1 MIEQEEQFGTD
12 QILEAIDFFTQVL
25 HPEQL
30 ETYGYEYVHTALNF
44 QSSQLWMKSDNVMCW
59 KASRGVNPIYDPFEV
74 TQQIAR
80 LATKVGVVLT
90 SGLEEYLPVEMMTS
104 YQPNFM
110 LPLIVADELIG
121 LIISNSWS
129 NQDYL
134 YAETLKKL
142 INNAFYAG
150 IQIEKNKEFK
160 QMMDRKLYNQ
170 MLMHRLMALTLTE
183 RDLDQLIKS
192 CVEGIRELTASAKT
206 SFCLMDERI
215 GKMSLRHFEDLISFK
230 QTYFELDYNQ
240 EIPSNKL
247 TYSVK
252 QDQQILKEMF
262 GSIEPFEQLGAVYV
276 TLLKKRDVVGFV
288 TMGETISDTPFDES
302 LFETIESILTAICSA
317 IDNANHLQQLENQK
331 KQIDQAKLALEHIT
345 KSIKTVT
352 SATDLDELSELIFQS
367 LELFAG
373 VDEAYIA
380 YRDLDGTYLISHGS
394 ASALMGE
401 TFLLNEQGVNLLSR
415 GLLIDHEEGSVGKYL
430 ETQSLELNQ
439 GKTCIAPIDVVKFD
453 DVLEGPCAVI
463 LAMSFKSQF
472 HYYELNYLEAMASS
486 IAPLMRQMR
495 TVEAL
500 SSEKVKSD
508 AELFVEKLE
517 AYEEQRQKFWLD
529 YKVYYKPWNGSIFKG
544 REALDLG
551 ENSYVIG
558 NKICTLVFDEEIFD
572 SSEYQ
577 AGINGTPEEIIEAL
591 EVLCS

>member
-1 MIEQEEQFGTD
+1 MEPD

-30 ETYGYEYVHTALNF
+30 ETYGYEYVHNALKF
-44 QSSQLWMKSDNVMCW
+44 QSSQLWMKSDNAMCW

-74 TQQIAR
+74 TQQIAQ

-90 SGLEEYLPVEMMTS
+90 SGLEEYLPKEIMTS
-104 YQPNFM
+104 YHPNFM

-121 LIISNSWS
+121 LIISNSWDD
-129 NQDYL
+129 QDYL

-160 QMMDRKLYNQ
+160 QLMDRKLYNQ

-183 RDLDQLIKS
+183 RDLEQLIKS

-215 GKMSLRHFEDLISFK
+215 GKIALRHFEDLISFK
-230 QTYFELDYNQ
+230 QTYFELNYNQ
-240 EIPSNKL
+240 EIPSGRL

-252 QDQQILKEMF
+252 KDHQILKEMF
-262 GSIEPFEQLGAVYV
+262 GTIEPFEQLGAVYI
-276 TLLKKRDVVGFV
+276 TLLKKREVIGFV
-288 TMGETISDTPFDES
+288 TMGETISGTPFDVS

-345 KSIKTVT
+345 QSIKTVT

-367 LELFAG
+367 LDLFAG
-373 VDEAYIA
+373 IDEAYIA
-380 YRDLDGTYLISHGS
+380 YREADGTYVVSQGS
-394 ASALMGE
+394 GSTLMGE
-401 TFLLNEQGVNLLSR
+401 KFALNEQGINLLSR

-430 ETQSLELNQ
+430 KAKSPELNQ

-453 DVLEGPCAVI
+453 AVSEGPCAMI
-463 LAMSFKSQF
+463 LVMSFKNQS

-486 IAPLMRQMR
+486 IAPLMHQMR
-495 TVEAL
+495 AVEAL
-500 SSEKVKSD
+500 SSEKTKTD
-508 AELFVEKLE
+508 AELFMEKLD

-529 YKVYYKPWNGSIFKG
+529 YKVYYKPWKGSIFKG
-544 REALDLG
+544 REALSLG
-551 ENSYVIG
+551 DTSYVLG
-558 NKICTLVFDEEIFD
+558 SKICTLVFDEEIFD
-572 SSEYQ
+572 PTEYQ
-577 AGINGTPEEIIEAL
+577 AAVNGTPEEIIEAL